1 MSASPA
7 SLLASAAADARAK
20 GWVHVVVVSDHEGSR
35 SATITQDSG
44 PGQGEQ
50 KIELGGV
57 TAKVI
62 LVGGHAYI
70 QGNSQAIT
78 QYFGFPA
85 ADGPTLAGHW
95 ISLSP
100 SDQGF
105 GTVSAGVSLD
115 SVLQEAGL
123 AGNLTET
130 ARSVRHGQ
138 NVIGITGTASSPDS
152 GGGKAML
159 YVTVGADPLPVE
171 FDTSSSQGSEQAV
184 FSDWGEATSLSVPS
198 GATPIDSIPG

>member
-1 MSASPA
+1 MSATPA
-7 SLLASAAADARAK
+7 SLVANAATDARAK
-20 GWVHVVVVSDHEGSR
+20 VWVHVVVSDHQGSR

-44 PGQGEQ
+44 PGEGEQ
-50 KIELGGV
+50 NIELGGV
-57 TAKVI
+57 TAKVV
-62 LVGGHAYI
+62 LVGGNAYI

-105 GTVSAGVSLD
+105 STVSAGVSLD
-115 SVLQEAGL
+115 SVLQEIGL
-123 AGNLTET
+123 TGNLTEI

-138 NVIGITGTASSPDS
+138 NVIGLSGTASSPDS
-152 GGGKAML
+152 GGGKATL
-159 YVTVGADPLPVE
+159 YVTAGADPLPVE
-171 FDTSSSQGSEQAV
+171 FDTSSSQGTEQAV
-184 FSDWGEATSLSVPS
+184 FSDWGKAVSLSAPS
-198 GATPIDSIPG
+198 GATPVASIPG